1 MLLHAVMQPARA
13 DTRRAN
19 ERDYAIA
26 LRRAYLVSVGDD
38 RATSAT
44 AKEWGVSVRT
54 VSNAAQ
60 KFKIDMKRDTAR
72 VPELSKSLKAARGQI
87 HKPRVGKQIA

>member
-1 MLLHAVMQPARA
+1 
-13 DTRRAN
+13 
-19 ERDYAIA
+19 
-26 LRRAYLVSVGDD
+26 VGDD
-38 RATSAT
+38 RVTSAT

-72 VPELSKSLKAARGQI
+72 VSEL
-87 HKPRVGKQIA
+87 

>member
-1 MLLHAVMQPARA
+1 
-13 DTRRAN
+13 
-19 ERDYAIA
+19 
-26 LRRAYLVSVGDD
+26 VGDD
-38 RATSAT
+38 RATSATAT

-72 VPELSKSLKAARGQI
+72 VSEL
-87 HKPRVGKQIA
+87 